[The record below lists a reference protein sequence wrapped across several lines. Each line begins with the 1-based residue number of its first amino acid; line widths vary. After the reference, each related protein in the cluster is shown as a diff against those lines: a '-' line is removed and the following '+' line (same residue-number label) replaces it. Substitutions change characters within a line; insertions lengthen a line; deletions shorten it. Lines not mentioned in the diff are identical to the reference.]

1 MEGLDALLGSERKLQ
16 VMYRLWSQYLY
27 KQIKRVT
34 YLPRQKREMHQAI
47 NIDYEKHIER
57 NWCEVSGVG

>member
-27 KQIKRVT
+27 KQIKKVT

-47 NIDYEKHIER
+47 NIDYGKHIE
-57 NWCEVSGVG
+57 